1 MRMAM
6 LGTGPVGQVLASGLV
21 SLGHQVKMGSRDA
34 KNDKAREWA
43 TRNGPRASQGTF
55 ADAAAFGD
63 VCFLATSWSGTE
75 NAIRLAGPERLA
87 GKVVVDATNPLRFSG
102 NGNAPTLAIGHTD
115 SGGEQIQRWL
125 PKAKVVKAFN
135 IVGNMHMVKPQFPG
149 GPPDMFICGDDAG
162 AKRIVTEV
170 CEALGWP
177 AIDVGGIEGARLL
190 EPLAML
196 WITHGFRTGA
206 WAHAFK
212 LLRR

>member
-1 MRMAM
+1 M
-6 LGTGPVGQVLASGLV
+6 LGTGPVGQALASGLV
-21 SLGHQVKMGSRDA
+21 ALGQQVKMGSRDA
-34 KNDKAREWA
+34 KNDKAREWVS
-43 TRNGPRASQGTF
+43 RNGPRASQGTF
-55 ADAAAFGD
+55 ADAVAFGD
-63 VCFLATSWSGTE
+63 VAFLATSWSGAE

-87 GKVVVDATNPLRFSG
+87 GKVVVDVTNPLRFSG
-102 NGNAPTLAIGHTD
+102 NGAAPTLAIGHTD

-135 IVGNMHMVKPQFPG
+135 IVGSPHMVKPQFPG

-162 AKRIVTEV
+162 AKRLVTEV

-177 AIDVGGIEGARLL
+177 TIDVGGIEGARLL

>member
-1 MRMAM
+1 M
-6 LGTGPVGQVLASGLV
+6 LGTGPVGQALASGLV
-21 SLGHQVKMGSRDA
+21 ALGQQVKMGSRDA
-34 KNDKAREWA
+34 KNDKARDWVA
-43 TRNGPRASQGTF
+43 RNGPRASQGTF

-63 VCFLATSWSGTE
+63 VAFLATSWSGAE
-75 NAIRLAGPERLA
+75 NALRLAGPERLA
-87 GKVVVDATNPLRFSG
+87 GKVVVDVTNPLRFSG
-102 NGNAPTLAIGHTD
+102 NGAAPSLAIGHTD

-135 IVGNMHMVKPQFPG
+135 TVGNLHMVKPQFPG

-162 AKRIVTEV
+162 AKRLVTEV

-196 WITHGFRTGA
+196 WITQGFRTGT
-206 WAHAFK
+206 WTHAFK